1 MAQYRL
7 AGNAQVKTVENDVGL
22 RFAEGCE
29 ETYRYPLTIGHLLDR
44 ALITSADQEI
54 VYRDKVRYSY
64 REFVRRIGRLAS
76 LLSSLGGE
84 EGETISVLDWDSHR
98 YLEAYFAIPM
108 MGAVLQS
115 VNVRL
120 SLDQILYTL
129 VHANPCVILVH
140 RDFFHLVEDIRKS
153 LPGLKAVVAIMDGSD
168 EPLPAWAAGEY
179 EVLSAA
185 ASADFPFR
193 DFDENA
199 IATTF
204 FTSGTTGNP
213 KGVCF
218 SHRQLVLHA
227 MALCGHSGDTRHR
240 GFGID
245 DVYMPLTPMFHV
257 HAWGMPYVATMLGL
271 KQVYPGRYEA
281 GMICKLRTE
290 HGVTY
295 SHGVPTVLQMILA
308 AAEESST
315 DLSGWMMVIGG
326 SALTPALFQEGRL
339 RGMELVCAYGMSETG
354 PILTVTRRAPRTDAG
369 AADEGY
375 LLTRAGVPIPLVS
388 TRIVDENMNT
398 LPNDGLARG
407 ELVVRAPWLTPCYVG
422 DDAGSQALWRGGWLH
437 TQDVAT
443 IDPQGNVTICDRLK
457 DVIKSGGEWIDSIQL
472 EAIIAGAAGVSEVA
486 VIAVPDDQWGERP
499 LAVIVPAFGHD
510 VTLPAI
516 NAPIQAV
523 IARGSITRY
532 AKLERFAIVSE
543 LPRTSVGKIDKK
555 RLRAQFA
562 MAPSADHRSGLGTTG

>member
-1 MAQYRL
+1 M
-7 AGNAQVKTVENDVGL
+7 GL

-44 ALITSADQEI
+44 ALITSVDQEI
-54 VYRDKVRYSY
+54 VYRDKVRYTY
-64 REFVRRIGRLAS
+64 REFAGRIGRLAS
-76 LLSSLGGE
+76 LLSSLGGG

-98 YLEAYFAIPM
+98 YLEAYFAVPM

-129 VHANPCVILVH
+129 VHANPRVILVH
-140 RDFFHLVEDIRKS
+140 RDFFHLIEDIRKS

-179 EVLSAA
+179 EALSAA

-308 AAEESST
+308 AAEEAST

-326 SALTPALFQEGRL
+326 SALTPALFEEGRR

-369 AADEGY
+369 ADDEGY

-472 EAIIAGAAGVSEVA
+472 EGIIAGAAGVSEVA

-499 LAVIVPAFGHD
+499 LAVIVPAVGQD
-510 VTLPAI
+510 VTLATI

-532 AKLERFAIVSE
+532 AKLERIAIVSE

-555 RLRAQFA
+555 KLRAHFA
-562 MAPSADHRSGLGTTG
+562 VAPSTDHRSGVGTAG